1 MIDLFK
7 AYKNYRKYR
16 THKALSNISKYHFHT
31 FEFIKINQV
40 YKKVNSLKHLIENK
54 ETWMEL
60 FKSSKFKFKKIDYFI
75 KDKNYKK
82 FLLHKTIGTSYEKL
96 SSNKN
101 KINGSIV
108 MNVKNVIIKDN
119 SLLTLINKNLSIMEI
134 YGDDLWLNFRL
145 NKWPT
150 AHNYHLAKIKIAD
163 ENLLKR
169 IKIYKIEKK
178 LKKIKKKAILLSS
191 IREDNFFHWIFD
203 TMIKLK
209 LLENDPSK
217 KKLPIILRDKL
228 TSYQKKMLNIFGV
241 NNKII
246 FTNGKSF
253 EAKNIIIPT
262 TPSPPVYSKSAV
274 FWLRKKFLD
283 NIKKFST
290 ENKRIYISRSDAS
303 HRKIINDAEVSNFLK
318 KYDFKTLVL
327 SDLTLEEQINN
338 FRCADMIILPHGSG
352 ASHLLFAKKNCKV
365 IELQS
370 PSQINNMFCCLSKII
385 GCKYGFLVGEEKK
398 SYNFNY
404 YIDIKKLQKLLNKA
418 I

>member
-150 AHNYHLAKIKIAD
+150 AHNYHLAKIKISD

-283 NIKKFST
+283 NIKKFPT

-370 PSQINNMFCCLSKII
+370 PSQINNMFCCLSKIR

>member
-1 MIDLFK
+1 
-7 AYKNYRKYR
+7 
-16 THKALSNISKYHFHT
+16 
-31 FEFIKINQV
+31 
-40 YKKVNSLKHLIENK
+40 
-54 ETWMEL
+54 MEL

-150 AHNYHLAKIKIAD
+150 AHNYHLAKIKISD

-228 TSYQKKMLNIFGV
+228 TSYQKK
-241 NNKII
+241 
-246 FTNGKSF
+246 
-253 EAKNIIIPT
+253 
-262 TPSPPVYSKSAV
+262 
-274 FWLRKKFLD
+274 
-283 NIKKFST
+283 
-290 ENKRIYISRSDAS
+290 
-303 HRKIINDAEVSNFLK
+303 
-318 KYDFKTLVL
+318 
-327 SDLTLEEQINN
+327 
-338 FRCADMIILPHGSG
+338 C
-352 ASHLLFAKKNCKV
+352 
-365 IELQS
+365 
-370 PSQINNMFCCLSKII
+370 
-385 GCKYGFLVGEEKK
+385 
-398 SYNFNY
+398 
-404 YIDIKKLQKLLNKA
+404 
-418 I
+418 